1 MTCEKRT
8 VLVRCGSG
16 VWDAVLVLVS
26 ALDGEEESDVGVTL
40 FRDAWVGSGDE
51 AVVASVGV
59 VEVVDRVDVW

>member
-1 MTCEKRT
+1 
-8 VLVRCGSG
+8 